1 MPFDD
6 VANRPA
12 IVARIALDQV
22 DACEWHFLAHIK
34 SRVSGW
40 RQIDAIQLFAASD
53 GRDIPRLL
61 GCDTQ
66 MPSGV
71 KANLLDDGVVDTLG

>member
-1 MPFDD
+1 
-6 VANRPA
+6 
-12 IVARIALDQV
+12 
-22 DACEWHFLAHIK
+22 
-34 SRVSGW
+34 VSGW